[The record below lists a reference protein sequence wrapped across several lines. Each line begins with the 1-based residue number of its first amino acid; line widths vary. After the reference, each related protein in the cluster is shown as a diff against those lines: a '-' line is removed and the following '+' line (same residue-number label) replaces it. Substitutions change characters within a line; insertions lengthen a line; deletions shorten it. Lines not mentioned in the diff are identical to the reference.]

1 MIGYA
6 VCGTPEEDFVNVVR
20 RHGVK
25 WSHLPESNWWPFDY
39 ESNALPTELRWL
51 TALNGLKQIEVRYQF
66 FIRLSRKLSYAGW
79 TVPTIKVVI
88 QPEKVGSAHPT

>member
-1 MIGYA
+1 MQIFFSCDVKKKIRVIGYA
-6 VCGTPEEDFVNVVR
+6 VCGTPEEDSVNVVR

-66 FIRLSRKLSYAGW
+66 FIRLSRKLINVA
-79 TVPTIKVVI
+79 ID
-88 QPEKVGSAHPT
+88 